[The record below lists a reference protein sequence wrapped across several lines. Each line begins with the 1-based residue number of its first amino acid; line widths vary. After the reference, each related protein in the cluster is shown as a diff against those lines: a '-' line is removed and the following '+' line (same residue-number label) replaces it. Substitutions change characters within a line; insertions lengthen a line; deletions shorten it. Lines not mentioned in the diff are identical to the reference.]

1 MNIIGG
7 AYVNT
12 KLKKIVKLTPLI
24 FFAAAVSAVL
34 FPMLIENIPKG
45 KNYFYSNGEIMK
57 YSWQQPFMVFLY
69 ILMAAALI
77 WILALTVISAIY
89 MIRSKEKLGVT
100 ILLSWVTGIVCLIC
114 MLLCGLSINSS
125 EDSYVTHNCYEF
137 TDGRHTIVIE
147 EKSFLLSGRG
157 TIYQLHDDNSA
168 TIIGGFSTDDGGLN
182 CGNYEIEWYDTSAKI
197 TYRTFSTK
205 TSKGAEIVQFE

>member
-1 MNIIGG
+1 MNTG
-7 AYVNT
+7 
-12 KLKKIVKLTPLI
+12 LKTIVKFTPLI
-24 FFAAAVSAVL
+24 LFAVAVSTLL
-34 FPMLIENIPKG
+34 FPILINNIPKAET
-45 KNYFYSNGEIMK
+45 YFYSNGEIVR
-57 YSWQQPFMVFLY
+57 YSWQHTFMIFLY
-69 ILMAAALI
+69 ILMAAVLV

-89 MIRSKEKLGVT
+89 MIKSKEKLGVT

-114 MLLCGLSINSS
+114 MLLCALSINSS
-125 EDSYVTHNCYEF
+125 EDGYVTHNCYEF
-137 TDGRHTIVIE
+137 TDGRHTIIIE

-197 TYRTFSTK
+197 TYHTFSTK
-205 TSKGAEIVQFE
+205 TSKGARIVQFK

>member
-1 MNIIGG
+1 MNDR
-7 AYVNT
+7 
-12 KLKKIVKLTPLI
+12 LKKLVRFTPLI
-24 FFAAAVSAVL
+24 FFGAAVCSLL
-34 FPMLIENIPKG
+34 FPMMIDNIPKAET
-45 KNYFYSNGEIMK
+45 YFYSNGEIVR
-57 YSWQQPFMVFLY
+57 YSWQHTFMIFLY
-69 ILMAAALI
+69 ILMAAVLV

-89 MIRSKEKLGVT
+89 IIRQKEKLGVT
-100 ILLSWVTGIVCLIC
+100 ILLSWVTGIICLIC
-114 MLLCGLSINSS
+114 MLLCALSINSS
-125 EDSYVTHNCYEF
+125 EDGYVAHNCYEF
-137 TDGRHTIVIE
+137 TDGRHTIIIE

-205 TSKGAEIVQFE
+205 TSKGAEIVQFK